1 MSQRARLEKDNIK
14 KQKQNLENEISK
26 RESKIEEETKEM
38 TQEILTNEVSQL

>member
-26 RESKIEEETKEM
+26 RESKIEEENKEM